1 MPLMRYGWEPQLGG
15 GEGRAPRR
23 GYRGPS
29 TPPNRPLED
38 PVPVPLGEDVLAL
51 LRLPSTC
58 YIATTMPDGSPQ
70 LTQTWVDTDGEH
82 VLINSVESHQK
93 TRNIA
98 RDPRVAIAVADPAQP
113 ASYVQIRGRVVRVT
127 TEGAAEHIEALA
139 QKYLGG
145 PYPWFGGRDQV
156 RVLYV
161 IQPERISSPRG

>member
-1 MPLMRYGWEPQLGG
+1 MATVAQYPTEPDLW
-15 GEGRAPRR
+15 
-23 GYRGPS
+23 S
-29 TPPNRPLED
+29 S
-38 PVPVPLGEDVLAL
+38 PVSVPLGEDVVAL
-51 LRLPSTC
+51 LRRPSTC

-98 RDPRVAIAVADPAQP
+98 RDPRVAVAVSDPSDP
-113 ASYVQIRGRVVRVT
+113 SSYVQIRGRVLRVT
-127 TEGAAEHIEALA
+127 TEGAVDHIEALA

-156 RVLYV
+156 RVIYV
-161 IQPERISSPRG
+161 IRPERVSSPRG